1 MSNSVL
7 SFEKLD
13 VNDDI
18 KKILM
23 QYHVDFVFQ
32 PIFSKT
38 GDVIGYE
45 ALMRPEG
52 CDIQDFI
59 EKMEADGKLHDLE
72 LLSFFG
78 ATLEYKNRKYDKM
91 LSINSFPAEVFT
103 TEEASEYSR
112 VFRPIKEKLI
122 VEVLEYTEEKH
133 WTWNNKQVIINDY
146 AGIEVALDDYGTGNN
161 DESAVSYYK
170 PNMVKVDRTLVH
182 DIDKNTDMQNAMKSL
197 VEEMHSKMIVVL
209 AEGIET
215 EDEYRI
221 LRNLDVDFYQGNYLG
236 KPA

>member
-1 MSNSVL
+1 ML
-7 SFEKLD
+7 SFDKLD
-13 VNDDI
+13 VNENI

-23 QYHVDFVFQ
+23 QYRVDFVFQ

-38 GDVIGYE
+38 GDIIGYE

-52 CDIQDFI
+52 CDIMDFI
-59 EKMEADGKLHDLE
+59 KEMDDKGKLHDLE

-133 WTWNNKQVIINDY
+133 WTWKDKQVIINDY
-146 AGIEVALDDYGTGNN
+146 AGIEVALDDYGTGYN

-170 PNMVKVDRTLVH
+170 PNMVKVDRTLIH
-182 DIDKNTDMQNAMKSL
+182 GIDRNADMQDAMKKL
-197 VEEMHSKMIVVL
+197 VEDMHSKMIVVL

-215 EDEYRI
+215 EEEYKV
-221 LRNLDVDFYQGNYLG
+221 LRGFDVDFYQGNYLG
-236 KPA
+236 RPA